1 MRGLTSSS
9 LRAFMD
15 IRTYDAN
22 IAFSIH
28 FLIPLVD
35 DPERR
40 MLIKIITE
48 HIPFNAALE
57 SALVVK

>member
-1 MRGLTSSS
+1 
-9 LRAFMD
+9 MD

-35 DPERR
+35 DLERR
-40 MLIKIITE
+40 MLIKMITE